1 MKSKLTPQRI
11 AEINREIT
19 QRFGKPP
26 ISSFRF
32 WADDVIARLKNADDR
47 LIFEAILWSNYADPE
62 MVEYRNKRE
71 ISFED
76 IEDELLV
83 ANDQIPTPLNV
94 VQLRWL
100 REWFANNNDEVTIST
115 PGQPTI
121 AVEVETPTSTHDFS
135 HMESFSQKITFDLSE
150 WYNVLRNE
158 GVIIGIDEAFFC
170 DCISHAH
177 MNELFKNGK
186 TAKLKC
192 AIHHIKNGYE
202 PRWFDVVCI
211 NLGVSKQEMGKFNLG
226 KKRKE
231 FEQKLPF

>member
-100 REWFANNNDEVTIST
+100 REWFANNNDEVNGS
-115 PGQPTI
+115 
-121 AVEVETPTSTHDFS
+121 
-135 HMESFSQKITFDLSE
+135 LS
-150 WYNVLRNE
+150 
-158 GVIIGIDEAFFC
+158 IDEARLGSFFNAKFKGSGSNPNHFVDLVKDIQAVKVDKELGMVAVMIFEC
-170 DCISHAH
+170 SCFIKKPSTFTKWFREFFDIIGRECPKDTH
-177 MNELFKNGK
+177 MNKYKPSDTIRRMFYYL
-186 TAKLKC
+186 
-192 AIHHIKNGYE
+192 
-202 PRWFDVVCI
+202 D
-211 NLGVSKQEMGKFNLG
+211 
-226 KKRKE
+226 
-231 FEQKLPF
+231 

>member
-19 QRFGKPP
+19 QRFGKPS

-100 REWFANNNDEVTIST
+100 REWFANNNDEVNGSLSIDEERLGSFFNAKFKGCGSNPNHFVDLVKDIQAVKVDKELGMVAVMIFECSCFIKKPST
-115 PGQPTI
+115 FTKWFR
-121 AVEVETPTSTHDFS
+121 EF
-135 HMESFSQKITFDLSE
+135 FD
-150 WYNVLRNE
+150 
-158 GVIIGIDEAFFC
+158 IIGRECPKDT
-170 DCISHAH
+170 H
-177 MNELFKNGK
+177 MNKYQPSDTIRRMFYYL
-186 TAKLKC
+186 
-192 AIHHIKNGYE
+192 
-202 PRWFDVVCI
+202 D
-211 NLGVSKQEMGKFNLG
+211 
-226 KKRKE
+226 
-231 FEQKLPF
+231 

>member
-100 REWFANNNDEVTIST
+100 REWFANNNDEVNGS
-115 PGQPTI
+115 
-121 AVEVETPTSTHDFS
+121 
-135 HMESFSQKITFDLSE
+135 LS
-150 WYNVLRNE
+150 
-158 GVIIGIDEAFFC
+158 IDEARLGSFFNAKFKGSGSNPNHFVDLVKDIQAVKVDKELGMVAVMIFEC
-170 DCISHAH
+170 SCFIKKPSTFTKWFREFFDIIGRECPKDTH
-177 MNELFKNGK
+177 MNKYQPSDTIRRMFYYL
-186 TAKLKC
+186 
-192 AIHHIKNGYE
+192 
-202 PRWFDVVCI
+202 D
-211 NLGVSKQEMGKFNLG
+211 
-226 KKRKE
+226 
-231 FEQKLPF
+231 